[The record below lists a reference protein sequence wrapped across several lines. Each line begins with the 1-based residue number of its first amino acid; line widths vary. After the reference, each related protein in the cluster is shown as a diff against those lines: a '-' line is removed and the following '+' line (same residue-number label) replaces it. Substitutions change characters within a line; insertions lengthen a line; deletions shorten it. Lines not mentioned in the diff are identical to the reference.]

1 MEKSTIDSQQTII
14 RTQKVQDC
22 QTINDLEKLFDE
34 LKTVQGDSKE
44 YSAEILKFKL
54 EQLRFLLN
62 SELKFDDVPWNV
74 ITRSH
79 GIRAK
84 CMELFYYE
92 KHGS

>member
-1 MEKSTIDSQQTII
+1 METLNDTQRTLI

-22 QTINDLEKLFDE
+22 QTISDLEKLFDE
-34 LKTVQGDSKE
+34 FKTIQGASKE
-44 YSAEILKFKL
+44 YSSETLKFKL

-92 KHGS
+92 KHGV